1 MVVGDLGVVELL
13 ASAGVGDVEAVVE
26 VVGELGV
33 VERDVAGAGV
43 DLEAVELVGGEAGG
57 VKLDERV
64 ERGGVEA
71 VLGVAY
77 E

>member
-1 MVVGDLGVVELL
+1 
-13 ASAGVGDVEAVVE
+13 VE

-57 VKLDERV
+57 VELDEGV